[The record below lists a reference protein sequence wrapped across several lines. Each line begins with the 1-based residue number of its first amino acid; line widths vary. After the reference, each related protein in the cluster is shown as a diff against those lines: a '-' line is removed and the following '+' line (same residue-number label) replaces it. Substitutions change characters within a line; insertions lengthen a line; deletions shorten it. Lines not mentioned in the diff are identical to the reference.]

1 MKDLSITQEYLLC
14 ALNKK
19 GKIPAFGNEIQTCFV
34 AGALLELLN
43 NEFVK
48 IQDKKVVINKEM
60 NEAFDY
66 LRPLYS
72 FIEGSKP
79 KSIKNLASDYVFTFS
94 SKKLNDLIQSVGDS
108 LVAADC
114 ADGKKERGIFG
125 GEKVR
130 YFPKAERIE
139 NVVQKVRAELLEDGD
154 LSDETVCLTSLLNK
168 SGLLKQYFSKY
179 ESKQLNDRINE
190 IKNSDS
196 NRLVKEMLDYID
208 TLVLVTIIASTSG
221 K

>member
-48 IQDKKVVINKEM
+48 IQDKKVVINKKLDETT
-60 NEAFDY
+60 FGH

-72 FIEGSKP
+72 FIER
-79 KSIKNLASDYVFTFS
+79 
-94 SKKLNDLIQSVGDS
+94 LNDLIQSVGDS

-114 ADGKKERGIFG
+114 AEGKKERGIFG
-125 GEKVR
+125 GEKAR
-130 YFPKAERIE
+130 YFAKAEGIE
-139 NVVQKVRAELLEDGD
+139 YVVQKIRAELLEDGD
-154 LSDETVCLTSLLNK
+154 LSDETVCLTSLFNK
-168 SGLLKQYFSKY
+168 SGLLKQYFSRY

-190 IKNSDS
+190 IKNSES

-208 TLVLVTIIASTSG
+208 TLILVVIVSSSSG